1 MHLFCQQGC
10 CVRDHKPTLITSQT
24 TATENKTSTGEQT
37 DDKTDKDKTTENTEE
52 RGQEENTGEEGTVT
66 AFYLL

>member
-1 MHLFCQQGC
+1 M
-10 CVRDHKPTLITSQT
+10 RDHKPTLITPQT
-24 TATENKTSTGEQT
+24 TAIENKTSTGEQT

-52 RGQEENTGEEGTVT
+52 QGQEENTGEEGTVT